1 MDMRR
6 FMLVTAG
13 AVAGVALVG
22 VPTWAVAGQNE
33 DDAKSGPD
41 TAMMTSVSQAQTQMM
56 DMMSEMMSDPKMR
69 RQMGSMM
76 SDAMGQM
83 PGKGDQMLGERGSGM
98 GQMHGMS
105 DGSKS
110 SRSAHHEPPVTAAG
124 VSGPRG

>member
-6 FMLVTAG
+6 FMQVTAG
-13 AVAGVALVG
+13 VVAGAALVG

-33 DDAKSGPD
+33 DEAKSAPD
-41 TAMMTSVSQAQTQMM
+41 TAMMTSDSQAQMM

>member
-1 MDMRR
+1 MDMRK

-41 TAMMTSVSQAQTQMM
+41 TEMMTSVSQAQTQMM
-56 DMMSEMMSDPKMR
+56 DMMPEMMSDPEMR
-69 RQMGSMM
+69 RQMRSMM

-83 PGKGDQMLGERGSGM
+83 PGMSDQMLGERGSGM

-110 SRSAHHEPPVTAAG
+110 SRSASH
-124 VSGPRG
+124 